1 MNGMTVLICLKSSLK
16 CVLSPSKSTHVLLFF
31 HLAAPFLHLDCSS
44 SLFTPKP
51 LIKLQRTF
59 GFPNFVAEVRKQ
71 NLWPKISFQKN
82 VYLKLFTQRM
92 QPYFWACSSPTGTLQ
107 YTFQLALV
115 SSKLKQ
121 LYCCQIVTRYCHISF
136 SCLHNIF
143 SLCQQTPCRLW
154 SSYNI
159 TSTVIAKNH
168 PFLRNCKKSPWE
180 SLGKSLKLWESLGI
194 SLALHWS
201 CRTTR

>member
-1 MNGMTVLICLKSSLK
+1 MCLVAL
-16 CVLSPSKSTHVLLFF
+16 LYSTHILLFF
-31 HLAAPFLHLDCSS
+31 RLAAPFLHLDCSS

-51 LIKLQRTF
+51 LIKLQRTV
-59 GFPNFVAEVRKQ
+59 GFPNFVAKVGEQ
-71 NLWPKISFQKN
+71 NLWPNICFEKI
-82 VYLKLFTQRM
+82 FTWSYS
-92 QPYFWACSSPTGTLQ
+92 PKGSNLIFWACSSPTGTLQ

-121 LYCCQIVTRYCHISF
+121 LYCCQMVTRYCHISL

-159 TSTVIAKNH
+159 TSTVIAENH

-180 SLGKSLKLWESLGI
+180 PLGKSMKLWESLGI